1 MGEWT
6 GLAAILIGFALI
18 GIGYSVIFSSYA
30 INVVFF
36 VGGLIAI
43 IYGFV
48 YFFNKSSSVTSSKK

>member
-18 GIGYSVIFSSYA
+18 GIGYRVIFSSYA

-36 VGGLIAI
+36 IGGVIAI
-43 IYGFV
+43 IYGFL
-48 YFFNKSSSVTSSKK
+48 YFFNKSSLVTSPEK